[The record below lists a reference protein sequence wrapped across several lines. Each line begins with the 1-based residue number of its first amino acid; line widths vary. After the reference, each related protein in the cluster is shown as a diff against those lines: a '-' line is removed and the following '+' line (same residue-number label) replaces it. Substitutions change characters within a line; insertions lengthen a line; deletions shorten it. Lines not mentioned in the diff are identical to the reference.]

1 MQSSKYNQAL
11 KLTIIISMI
20 FMGFFFLSFNYIDNI
35 PLKRT
40 GIISECDSIPE
51 LNKQIIDFVKTNIK
65 KKVGKGECWDL
76 AAEALNSIGAK
87 WNGQYVFGTEVLYKT
102 DCVYPGDII
111 QFKNVR
117 VQYDVNG
124 KVYIEM
130 MEQHTAVI
138 YEVKNKGSYILAHQ
152 NTPFSGKKVGLS
164 PINLKDINKGKITIY
179 RPEK

>member
-1 MQSSKYNQAL
+1 MKISA
-11 KLTIIISMI
+11 IISVLI
-20 FMGFFFLSFNYIDNI
+20 VGCLILSFNNPESLTNQQGI
-35 PLKRT
+35 
-40 GIISECDSIPE
+40 IISECDSIPE

-76 AAEALNSIGAK
+76 AAGALNSIGAK

-102 DCVYPGDII
+102 ECVYPGDII

-117 VQYDVNG
+117 VQYEVNG

>member
-1 MQSSKYNQAL
+1 MKFYV
-11 KLTIIISMI
+11 IISALI
-20 FMGFFFLSFNYIDNI
+20 VGCFFLSFNNPESQTDQRRI
-35 PLKRT
+35 
-40 GIISECDSIPE
+40 IISDCDSIPE
-51 LNKQIIDFVKTNIK
+51 LNKQIIDFVKMNIK

-87 WNGQYVFGTEVLYKT
+87 WNGQYVFCTEVLYKT
-102 DCVYPGDII
+102 ECVYPGDII
-111 QFKNVR
+111 QFKDVR
-117 VQYDVNG
+117 VQYEVNG
-124 KVYIEM
+124 KVYIEK

-138 YEVKNKGSYILAHQ
+138 YEVKNKGNYILAHQ